1 MIVEKHISIE
11 GNHKLSGEIS
21 IKGAK
26 NAVLKEM
33 ILPILSEGKYQIKNV
48 AMIADVE
55 YMQDV
60 LKVLGIKST
69 FSNGILEIVSPSE
82 IGIEA
87 PYEIVQKMRASIII
101 LGPLLARCGEARIAF
116 PGGDQLGPRP
126 VQMHLDALEKMGA
139 NFELDHGVLI
149 GKTDG
154 LKGVEI
160 NLPYASVG
168 ATENT
173 LLAAVLAKGK
183 TIIENAA
190 REPEIVDIADMLIKM
205 GANIKGAGTSE
216 LVIEGVDKL
225 SPTDHE
231 VIGDRIAA
239 GTFLAAI
246 LSTKGSGKINGI
258 NPDHLPMEIKKLKEM
273 GAGIEINESSI
284 SIEYQDNIQSI
295 ELSTLPFPGV
305 ATDLQPIFGSA
316 LLLAQGTSILTENVY
331 DQRFQWIPEVQ
342 RMGANIQTGWQ
353 HAMIKGVDNLSGAP
367 VHATDIRTGASLII
381 AALQADGVS
390 TITGTDH
397 INRGYEDIVGSLS
410 SLGSII
416 EYNEIN
422 GR

>member
-1 MIVEKHISIE
+1 MLVEKHISIE
-11 GNHKLSGEIS
+11 GNHKLSGEINV
-21 IKGAK
+21 KGAK

-33 ILPILSEGKYQIKNV
+33 ILPILSEGKYVLTNV
-48 AMIADVE
+48 PLIADVQ

-60 LKVLGIKST
+60 LEVLGINST
-69 FSNGILEIVSPSE
+69 FQDDTLEIETPSH

-126 VQMHLDALEKMGA
+126 VQMHLDALKKMGA

-154 LKGVEI
+154 LNGVEI

-168 ATENT
+168 ATENV
-173 LLAAVLAKGK
+173 LLAAVLAKGR
-183 TIIENAA
+183 TVIENAA
-190 REPEIVDIADMLIKM
+190 REPEIVDIANMLIKM
-205 GANIKGAGTSE
+205 GANIIGAGTSE
-216 LVIEGVDKL
+216 IIIEGVEKL
-225 SPTDHE
+225 APTNHE
-231 VIGDRIAA
+231 IIGDRIVA

-258 NPDHLPMEIKKLKEM
+258 NPEHLPMEIKKLNEM
-273 GAGIEINESSI
+273 GAKIETNSTSI
-284 SIEYQDNIQSI
+284 SVEYQDNLQAI

-316 LLLAQGTSILTENVY
+316 LLLADGTSILTENVY

-353 HAMIKGVDNLSGAP
+353 HAMIKGVKRLSGAP

-381 AALQADGVS
+381 AALQADGFS
-390 TITGTDH
+390 TISGIDH
-397 INRGYEDIVGSLS
+397 INRGYEDIVMSLS
-410 SLGSII
+410 SLGGVI
-416 EYNEIN
+416 EYNN
-422 GR
+422 NDG